1 MPIVSPSSYRA
12 PLPFRNGHL
21 QTVYSSQFRRVTGV
35 AYRRQRIAT
44 PDDDFLDVDM
54 SFVGAGRIAIVTHGL
69 GGNSGRQYV
78 LGMARELNRNGWD
91 ALAWNFRGCSGESN
105 RQLRTYH
112 SGDTAD
118 LHTVVSFALEQG
130 PWDAVSLI
138 GFSLGGNITLKYLG
152 EKTSEAAAL
161 IRAAVA
167 FSVPCDLASS
177 ASAMASP
184 VNTIYMKRFIR
195 LLHENIEQKM
205 VLFPGRIDD
214 RGYRSIR
221 NFKQF
226 DDRYTAPLNGFESAQ
241 DYWQKASSKPFLRG
255 IAVPTLLVNALDD
268 PFLGPPCYPF
278 EEARENPSLYLET
291 PAHGGHVG
299 FVSFNAA
306 GTYWSEFRT
315 LEFLNSAFA

>member
-12 PLPFRNGHL
+12 PFPFRNPHL
-21 QTVYSSQFRRVTGV
+21 QTVYSSQFRRITGV
-35 AYRRQRIAT
+35 RYRRQRIAT

-69 GGNSGRQYV
+69 GGNSGRRYV
-78 LGMARELNRNGWD
+78 LGMVRELNRNGWD

-130 PWDAVSLI
+130 PRDAVSLV

-152 EKTSEAAAL
+152 EKDRDAASF

-167 FSVPCDLASS
+167 FSVPCDLASC
-177 ASAMASP
+177 AEAMASP
-184 VNTIYMKRFIR
+184 VNTLYMKRFIR
-195 LLHENIEQKM
+195 LLHENIQRKM

-214 RGYRSIR
+214 RDYRSIR
-221 NFKQF
+221 SFKQF
-226 DDRYTAPLNGFESAQ
+226 DDRYTAPLNEFESAE
-241 DYWQKASSKPFLRG
+241 DYWRKASSKPLLRD

-278 EEARENPSLYLET
+278 EEARENPYLHLET
-291 PAHGGHVG
+291 PEHGGHVG

-306 GTYWSEFRT
+306 GTCWSESRA
-315 LEFLNSAFA
+315 LEFLKSVCG